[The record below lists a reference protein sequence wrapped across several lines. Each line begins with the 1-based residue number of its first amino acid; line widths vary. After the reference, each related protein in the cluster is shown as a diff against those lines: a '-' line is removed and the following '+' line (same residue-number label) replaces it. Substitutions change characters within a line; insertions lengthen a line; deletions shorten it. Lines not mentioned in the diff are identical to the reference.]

1 MEVEEYAPDILPLL
15 SLPQGGGWN
24 KTTAN
29 RIKFENTRKE
39 HKGVGN
45 DRAKLVL
52 EARWGGGWGGH
63 QGEELLISISARG
76 FVGSLYLDSGRK
88 LGDWWKDGSLAGGS
102 QEQRMKVLEQED
114 GSDLSLREAT
124 GEVTPPPTP
133 KSKKRSPRVQAKHF
147 SRLLQFQQQLPTSR
161 LQVRSRLE
169 QVTTPSP
176 SSPTSPCLRQ
186 GQRQE
191 EETQEEVEEGR
202 DLSVELVRIGAEAL
216 LLPLI
221 TLVRVLP
228 GKGLEGER
236 QENQTARYPGG
247 GAGPN
252 HLPHL

>member
-1 MEVEEYAPDILPLL
+1 MKA
-15 SLPQGGGWN
+15 
-24 KTTAN
+24 
-29 RIKFENTRKE
+29 
-39 HKGVGN
+39 
-45 DRAKLVL
+45 DRADLVL
-52 EARWGGGWGGH
+52 EASWGRCWGGH

-114 GSDLSLREAT
+114 GSDLSLREAR

-133 KSKKRSPRVQAKHF
+133 KSKKRSPRVQAKRF
-147 SRLLQFQQQLPTSR
+147 SRLLQFQQQLSEEHGLPTSH